1 MYCGIFKEVPSKVD
15 APLVPV
21 VVKVI
26 LFCLVENHDVRF
38 KLLVS
43 VNANLLL
50 NVVFWLYVIFKIKTE
65 FASVLK
71 QFLVIIRAWF

>member
-1 MYCGIFKEVPSKVD
+1 MPVPPPPLVYCGIFKVVPSKVD

-26 LFCLVENHDVRF
+26 LFCLVENLDVRF

-50 NVVFWLYVIFKIKTE
+50 NVVQ
-65 FASVLK
+65 SVD
-71 QFLVIIRAWF
+71 VR